1 MRISSLTWKLGLSV
15 GLWETEGASE
25 GTSEGKLEGEA
36 VGNALSD
43 GEADGLCEGSTEGWF
58 DGCEEDDG
66 IALGSNDGSW
76 INFTRKTSA

>member
-1 MRISSLTWKLGLSV
+1 MRLPSLTWKLGLIV
-15 GLWETEGASE
+15 GLCETEGALE

-36 VGNALSD
+36 VGNALAD

-76 INFTRKTSA
+76 INFTRKT